1 MSKEAVQKTKPELAI
16 QDDSAVP
23 SKKFGRGLALGFG
36 AYLIWG
42 SFPLIISAVGFIDPS
57 EVVAW
62 RIVFGFGLALI
73 LVTASRGWPA
83 LIRVLKTP
91 KQLVWVIASAIFIMA
106 NWQAYVIGVASHQ
119 VVETSLGYFINP
131 LVTIALAVLFLG
143 ERLRLTQWIAVGA
156 GFIAVLI
163 LSVDYGQLPWIA
175 LTLAFSFGIYGL
187 AKSKL
192 GGLVRPL
199 HGFALESGFLLPV
212 AALQLWWVSSTT
224 DGVQFGQHGL
234 GTALVLAGFGFLTA
248 VPLILFGS
256 AAQHLPLRVIGFMQY
271 LTPTIQ
277 FILALVYFHE
287 PMSMVRWT
295 GFALVWS
302 ALAILS
308 FDMLRQGRAR
318 SNG

>member
-1 MSKEAVQKTKPELAI
+1 MAKTSVQKTKP
-16 QDDSAVP
+16 QPAVQGAAA
-23 SKKFGRGLALGFG
+23 SEHFGRGLALGFG

-42 SFPLIISAVGFIDPS
+42 SFPIIISLVGSVSPS

-62 RIVFGFGLALI
+62 RIVFGFALAVALI
-73 LVTASRGWPA
+73 TLTRGWPQ
-83 LIRVLKTP
+83 LIRVIKTP
-91 KQLVWVIASAIFIMA
+91 RQLIWVVASAVFIMA

-119 VVETSLGYFINP
+119 VAETALGYFINP
-131 LVTIALAVLFLG
+131 LVTISLAVIFLG
-143 ERLRLTQWIAVGA
+143 ERLRLTQWIAVAA
-156 GFIAVLI
+156 GFVAVVI
-163 LSVDYGQLPWIA
+163 LSVDYGHLPVIA

-192 GGLVRPL
+192 GGLVKPL

-212 AALQLWWVSSTT
+212 AAIELAWVALAGG
-224 DGVQFGQHGL
+224 GVQFADHGF
-234 GTALVLAGFGFLTA
+234 GTSAVLVGFGFLTA

-277 FILALVYFHE
+277 FVLALVYFHE
-287 PMSMVRWT
+287 PMPVVRWV

-302 ALAILS
+302 ALAILT

-318 SNG
+318 SKG

>member
-1 MSKEAVQKTKPELAI
+1 MAKTPVQKTQP
-16 QDDSAVP
+16 QPAVQGGVA
-23 SKKFGRGLALGFG
+23 SQRFGRGLALGFG

-42 SFPLIISAVGFIDPS
+42 SFPLIISMVGFINPT

-62 RIVFGFGLALI
+62 RIVFGFALAVALI
-73 LVTASRGWPA
+73 TFTRGWSQ
-83 LIRVLKTP
+83 LIRVVKTP
-91 KQLVWVIASAIFIMA
+91 KQLIWVIASAVFIMA

-119 VVETSLGYFINP
+119 VAETALGYFINP
-131 LVTIALAVLFLG
+131 LVTISLAVIFLG
-143 ERLRLTQWIAVGA
+143 EHLRVTQWLAVGA
-156 GFIAVLI
+156 GFVAVVI
-163 LSVDYGQLPWIA
+163 LSVDYGHLPVIA

-192 GGLVRPL
+192 GGLVKPL

-212 AALQLWWVSSTT
+212 AAIELAWVAFSGG
-224 DGVQFGQHGL
+224 GVQFADHGFV
-234 GTALVLAGFGFLTA
+234 TSAVLVGFGFLTA

-256 AAQHLPLRVIGFMQY
+256 AARHLPLRVIGFMQY

-287 PMSMVRWT
+287 PMPAVRWV

-302 ALAILS
+302 ALAILT

-318 SNG
+318 SKG

>member
-1 MSKEAVQKTKPELAI
+1 MPKEAVQKTKPELAV
-16 QDDSAVP
+16 QDAAGAP

-42 SFPLIISAVGFIDPS
+42 SFPLIISMVDFIDPS

-62 RIVFGFGLALI
+62 RIVFGFGLAVV

-83 LIRVLKTP
+83 LIRVLRTP

-119 VVETSLGYFINP
+119 IVETSLGYFINP
-131 LVTIALAVLFLG
+131 LVTIALAVIFLG
-143 ERLRLTQWIAVGA
+143 ERLRLTQWLAVAA
-156 GFIAVLI
+156 GFVAVVI

-212 AALQLWWVSSTT
+212 AAVQLFWVSTT
-224 DGVQFGQHGL
+224 VGGVQFAQHGV
-234 GTALVLAGFGFLTA
+234 GTSLVLAGFGFLTA

-277 FILALVYFHE
+277 FILALAYFHE
-287 PMSMVRWT
+287 QMSAVRWV

-308 FDMLRQGRAR
+308 FDIFRQGRAR

>member
-1 MSKEAVQKTKPELAI
+1 MQGEAA
-16 QDDSAVP
+16 SAR
-23 SKKFGRGLALGFG
+23 FGRGLALGFG

-42 SFPLIISAVGFIDPS
+42 SFPIIISLVGFANPA
-57 EVVAW
+57 EVVVW
-62 RIVFGFGLALI
+62 RIVFGFALAVVLI
-73 LVTASRGWPA
+73 TFSRGWPA
-83 LIRVLKTP
+83 VMHVIRTP
-91 KQLVWVIASAIFIMA
+91 KQLVWVMVATVFIMA
-106 NWQAYVIGVASHQ
+106 NWQAYVIGVATHQ
-119 VVETSLGYFINP
+119 VVETALGYFINP
-131 LVTIALAVLFLG
+131 LVTIALAVIFLG
-143 ERLRLTQWIAVGA
+143 ERLRITQWLAVGA
-156 GFIAVLI
+156 GLAAVVVLT
-163 LSVDYGQLPWIA
+163 VDYGRLPAIA

-192 GGLVRPL
+192 GGVVKPL

-212 AALQLWWVSSTT
+212 AAAELIWVATVGG
-224 DGVQFGQHGL
+224 GVQFGEHGL
-234 GTALVLAGFGFLTA
+234 VPAVILAGFGFLTA

-256 AAQHLPLRVIGFMQY
+256 AARHLPLRVIGFMQY

-287 PMSMVRWT
+287 PMPAVRWV

-318 SNG
+318 SKG

>member
-1 MSKEAVQKTKPELAI
+1 MANEEVQADAATA
-16 QDDSAVP
+16 

-42 SFPLIISAVGFIDPS
+42 SFPIIISLVAFANPA
-57 EVVAW
+57 EVVVW
-62 RIVFGFGLALI
+62 RIVFGFALAVVLI
-73 LVTASRGWPA
+73 TITRGWPA
-83 LIRVLKTP
+83 VMRVIRTP
-91 KQLVWVIASAIFIMA
+91 KQLVWVIASAVFIMA

-119 VVETSLGYFINP
+119 VAETALGYFINP
-131 LVTIALAVLFLG
+131 LVTISLAVIFLG
-143 ERLRLTQWIAVGA
+143 ERLRITQWIAVGA
-156 GFIAVLI
+156 GFVAVLV
-163 LSVDYGQLPWIA
+163 LSLDYGQLPVIA

-192 GGLVRPL
+192 AGLVQPL

-212 AALQLWWVSSTT
+212 AAVELIWVATT
-224 DGVQFGQHGL
+224 GGGVQFGEHGL
-234 GTALVLAGFGFLTA
+234 GSAMVLAGFGFLTA
-248 VPLILFGS
+248 IPLILFGS
-256 AAQHLPLRVIGFMQY
+256 AARHLPLRVIGFMQY

-287 PMSMVRWT
+287 PMPTVRWI
-295 GFALVWS
+295 GFGLVWS

-318 SNG
+318 SKG

>member
-1 MSKEAVQKTKPELAI
+1 MQGEAA
-16 QDDSAVP
+16 SAR
-23 SKKFGRGLALGFG
+23 FGRGLALGFG

-42 SFPLIISAVGFIDPS
+42 SFPIIISLVGFANPA
-57 EVVAW
+57 EVVVW
-62 RIVFGFGLALI
+62 RIVVGFALAVVLI
-73 LVTASRGWPA
+73 TFSRGWPA
-83 LIRVLKTP
+83 VMHVIRTP
-91 KQLVWVIASAIFIMA
+91 KQLVWVMVATVFIMA
-106 NWQAYVIGVASHQ
+106 NWQAYVIGVATHQ
-119 VVETSLGYFINP
+119 VVETALGYFINP
-131 LVTIALAVLFLG
+131 LVTIALAVIFLG
-143 ERLRLTQWIAVGA
+143 ERLRITQWLAVGSGLA
-156 GFIAVLI
+156 AVVVLT
-163 LSVDYGQLPWIA
+163 VDYGRLPVIA

-192 GGLVRPL
+192 GGVVKPL

-212 AALQLWWVSSTT
+212 AAAELIWVATIGG
-224 DGVQFGQHGL
+224 GVQFGEHGL
-234 GTALVLAGFGFLTA
+234 GSALVLAGFGFLTA

-256 AAQHLPLRVIGFMQY
+256 AARHLPLRVIGFMQY

-287 PMSMVRWT
+287 PMPAVRWV

-318 SNG
+318 SKG